1 MERIGL
7 KTVMV
12 HSLRFNNMQT
22 ISAEEFK
29 NKYGSHGLS
38 SFQAPPKPT
47 GIGADIS
54 NAFQGG
60 LSQVEQGYQQAKTAT
75 NPIQKTEAGLQMGAG
90 AVGAAFSPL
99 APVTKYIGQGIDTAA
114 NTISD
119 IPQVQQFA
127 QTKAG
132 QTASRVAGDTA
143 NTATLLSLKGAEPAA
158 AGVGAGARAVGDTTV
173 SLGKGAAK
181 TADYLGHAAKDI
193 VPTTQGVISHQVTKA
208 LDLAPGDIDKLH
220 KSTGNNVGPWLA
232 DNNLIGKNKA
242 ETQANIKGFFDQNY
256 TQVRNEIGKVDTIY
270 RPNQVPRYT
279 DALKQIDKKIDG
291 VPGLEKESVEVSNLL
306 AKKDISL
313 SDVQHV
319 KELLDNH
326 FNLYKVTGDVGEGVA
341 KEGLANIRS
350 DLKNFIEKQV
360 KDNTGEDIGQMN
372 NNVSTAKSL
381 NDFITTR
388 SPKGL
393 TASNLKLGDLGIFG
407 VGMSFGGPLAGAALV
422 FGKKLMET
430 PTVRLR
436 IARYMDQL
444 DDAKKAKIQAT
455 MQEGKI
461 PPEFNQFIKKPTGG
475 SKK

>member
-1 MERIGL
+1 M
-7 KTVMV
+7 T
-12 HSLRFNNMQT
+12 
-22 ISAEEFK
+22 
-29 NKYGSHGLS
+29 
-38 SFQAPPKPT
+38 
-47 GIGADIS
+47 
-54 NAFQGG
+54 
-60 LSQVEQGYQQAKTAT
+60 
-75 NPIQKTEAGLQMGAG
+75 
-90 AVGAAFSPL
+90 
-99 APVTKYIGQGIDTAA
+99 
-114 NTISD
+114 
-119 IPQVQQFA
+119 
-127 QTKAG
+127 
-132 QTASRVAGDTA
+132 
-143 NTATLLSLKGAEPAA
+143 
-158 AGVGAGARAVGDTTV
+158 
-173 SLGKGAAK
+173 
-181 TADYLGHAAKDI
+181 
-193 VPTTQGVISHQVTKA
+193 
-208 LDLAPGDIDKLH
+208 PGDIDKLH

-232 DNNLIGKNKA
+232 DNNLIGKNKV

-360 KDNTGEDIGQMN
+360 KDNTGEDIRQMN

-461 PPEFNQFIKKPTGG
+461 PLEFNQFIKKPTGG